1 MKDNSDKSHQP
12 AKIGDNVTIPI
23 PDVDKGKGDLRN
35 IIGVILQKNDEG
47 RTRSSFQIA
56 GIGQVNSFGL
66 IFRDF
71 IIETDSSAKWIATA
85 HGIFSIMLAIGGLIL
100 NVMAKKYSLRSVG
113 FIGALLTSLGSFLTV
128 FINNTNQIP
137 LTFGILQGIGFGIIA
152 PVCYST
158 FNYYFTKD
166 RTRAMSLI
174 KAIQGIILVCYPQI
188 LKILLSYY
196 GFRSTLL
203 IITGVALH
211 TFPGIAIMNANQS
224 FRKKKSA
231 NINNDKQ
238 IKGGEDVG
246 LISNPEIV
254 DRDVNRTKENK
265 KPNPGFG
272 NIILEVLNVKIL
284 KDPIFCNISI
294 GQSFVNFSD
303 LLFFILEPM
312 LLYQYGFDTNQVAA
326 CISISAGADVAGRF
340 ALAVIS
346 SMMSVNTRLL
356 FFVTTLLTLLFR
368 IVILQVRQF
377 IWVSLLTGFLGV
389 LRAWLHV
396 SSPLVI
402 SDHIPHEDFTAA
414 YAVFMLSTGIV
425 NAVTSPIIELL
436 TFEVDSIKNFII
448 QMQFSPATPQFRLY
462 STIELL
468 I

>member
-85 HGIFSIMLAIGGLIL
+85 HGIFSIMLAIG
-100 NVMAKKYSLRSVG
+100 
-113 FIGALLTSLGSFLTV
+113 
-128 FINNTNQIP
+128 
-137 LTFGILQGIGFGIIA
+137 
-152 PVCYST
+152 
-158 FNYYFTKD
+158 D
-166 RTRAMSLI
+166 
-174 KAIQGIILVCYPQI
+174 
-188 LKILLSYY
+188 
-196 GFRSTLL
+196 
-203 IITGVALH
+203 
-211 TFPGIAIMNANQS
+211 
-224 FRKKKSA
+224 
-231 NINNDKQ
+231 INNDKQ

-425 NAVTSPIIELL
+425 NAVTSPIIGL
-436 TFEVDSIKNFII
+436 TKEFYNDYI
-448 QMQFSPATPQFRLY
+448 PAFYVLCSCCMPCLVLWSVEYYIRMCRNNNMATLNQNIL
-462 STIELL
+462 
-468 I
+468 